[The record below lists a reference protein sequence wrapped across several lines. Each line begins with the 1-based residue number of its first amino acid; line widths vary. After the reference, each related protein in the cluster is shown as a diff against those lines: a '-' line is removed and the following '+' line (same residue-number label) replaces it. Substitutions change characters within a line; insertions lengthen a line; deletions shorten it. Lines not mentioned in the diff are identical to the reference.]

1 MQVCSGIVVDG
12 HVEGAVEELV
22 GGEMLGK
29 EGGEVGGR
37 VKFYQVLF
45 AVARVKETHFNIK
58 VGSG

>member
-12 HVEGAVEELV
+12 HMEGAVEELV

-45 AVARVKETHFNIK
+45 AVARVKETDYNIK

>member
-45 AVARVKETHFNIK
+45 AVARMKETHYNIK

>member
-1 MQVCSGIVVDG
+1 MQVCS
-12 HVEGAVEELV
+12 
-22 GGEMLGK
+22 GK

-45 AVARVKETHFNIK
+45 AVARVKETDYNIK

>member
-12 HVEGAVEELV
+12 DVEELV
-22 GGEMLGK
+22 GGKILGK
-29 EGGEVGGR
+29 EGGKVGGR

-45 AVARVKETHFNIK
+45 AVARVKETDYNIK